1 MRVRLLDFKINQL
14 NQNIMNFTVSSSLLS
29 SRLQTISRVINSK
42 NTIPVLDCILFEL
55 EGNKLTLTASDPDN
69 TLNTS
74 IEVVDCSENFSFAI
88 SSKILIDSL
97 KEISEQPIRFE
108 VKKDTLETTIYYQNG
123 KYSLVGQN
131 SDEYPG
137 AAVLGEGAVAISVP
151 TKVLS
156 SGISCSLFAT
166 ADDEVRPVMCGVYFD
181 FTPDSITLVASDGHK
196 LVRCRDYSVTGAE
209 KSAFILPKKPATLL
223 KNLLGKEEQEDVA
236 IEFDGRFAIF
246 DMGDYKLVSRLF
258 DGRYPNYNSVIP
270 QNNPHKLTVDR
281 AALISTLRRVAIF
294 SSQVSLIKLHL
305 EENKVV
311 ISAQDTDFS
320 TSAEESIACSYEG
333 ATMNIGFRASFLIDI
348 LNNTPGQDVV
358 IELAD
363 PSRAGVV
370 VPAEQVDKQE
380 LLMLLMPMMLT
391 E

>member
-1 MRVRLLDFKINQL
+1 
-14 NQNIMNFTVSSSLLS
+14 MNFTVSSSMLS

-42 NTIPVLDCILFEL
+42 ITIPVLDCILFEL
-55 EGNKLTLTASDPDN
+55 EGNRLTLTASDPEN

-74 IEVVDCSENFSFAI
+74 IEVVDCSEDFSFAI

-97 KEISEQPIRFE
+97 KEISEQPLRFE
-108 VKKDTLETTIYYQNG
+108 VKKDTLEITIYYQNG

-131 SDEYPG
+131 ADEYPG
-137 AAVLGEGAVAISVP
+137 AAVLGEGAVAINVP

-181 FTPDSITLVASDGHK
+181 FTPESITIVASDGHK

-223 KNLLGKEEQEDVA
+223 KNLLGKEEQESVSV
-236 IEFDGRFAIF
+236 EFDGRFAIF
-246 DMGDYKLVSRLF
+246 DMGDYRLVCRLF

-281 AALISTLRRVAIF
+281 ASLISTLRRVAIF
-294 SSQVSLIKLHL
+294 SSQVSLIKLHI
-305 EENKVV
+305 EDNKVV

-333 ATMNIGFRASFLIDI
+333 ASMNIGFRASFLIDI
-348 LNNTPGQDVV
+348 LNNTPGQDVI

-363 PSRAGVV
+363 PSRAGVI

>member
-1 MRVRLLDFKINQL
+1 
-14 NQNIMNFTVSSSLLS
+14 MNFTVSSSLLS

-42 NTIPVLDCILFEL
+42 NTIPVLDCVLFEL

-74 IEVVDCSENFSFAI
+74 LEVVDSSEDFSFAV

-97 KEISEQPIRFE
+97 KEISEQPVRFD
-108 VKKDTLETTIYYQNG
+108 VKKETLEITIYYQNG

-131 SDEYPG
+131 ADEYPS
-137 AAVLGEGAVAISVP
+137 AAVLGESAVAINVP

-156 SGISCSLFAT
+156 SGISCSLFAA

-181 FTPDSITLVASDGHK
+181 FAPDSITLVASDGHK

-223 KNLLGKEEQEDVA
+223 KNLLGKDEQEEVA
-236 IEFDGRFAIF
+236 VEFDGRFAIF
-246 DMGDYKLVSRLF
+246 DMGEYKLVCRLF

-305 EENKVV
+305 EDNKVV

-320 TSAEESIACSYEG
+320 TSAEESIACSYDG
-333 ATMNIGFRASFLIDI
+333 ASMNIGFRASFLIDI

-363 PSRAGVV
+363 PSRAGVI

-391 E
+391 D

>member
-1 MRVRLLDFKINQL
+1 
-14 NQNIMNFTVSSSLLS
+14 MNFTVSSSLLS

-74 IEVVDCSENFSFAI
+74 IEVVDCSEDFSFAI
-88 SSKILIDSL
+88 SAKILIDSL
-97 KEISEQPIRFE
+97 KEISEQPLRFE

-123 KYSLVGQN
+123 KYGLVGQN
-131 SDEYPG
+131 ADEYPG
-137 AAVLGEGAVAISVP
+137 AAVLGEGTVSISVP

-181 FTPDSITLVASDGHK
+181 FTPESITLVASDGHK

-223 KNLLGKEEQEDVA
+223 KNLLGKEELEEVVV
-236 IEFDGRFAIF
+236 EFDGRFATF
-246 DMGDYKLVSRLF
+246 DMGEYKLVCRLF

-294 SSQVSLIKLHL
+294 SSQASLIKLHL

-320 TSAEESIACSYEG
+320 TSAEESMACSYEG
-333 ATMNIGFRASFLIDI
+333 ASINIGFRASFLIDI
-348 LNNTPGQDVV
+348 LHNIPGQDVV

-363 PSRAGVV
+363 PSRAGVI
-370 VPAEQVDKQE
+370 VPAEQVGKQE

>member
-1 MRVRLLDFKINQL
+1 
-14 NQNIMNFTVSSSLLS
+14 MNFTVSSSLLS

-42 NTIPVLDCILFEL
+42 NTIPVLDCVLFEL

-74 IEVVDCSENFSFAI
+74 IEVVDCSEDFSFAI
-88 SSKILIDSL
+88 SAKILIDSL

-108 VKKDTLETTIYYQNG
+108 VKKETLEITIYYQNG

-131 SDEYPG
+131 ADEYPS
-137 AAVLGEGAVAISVP
+137 AAVLGESAVAINVP
-151 TKVLS
+151 TKVLA
-156 SGISCSLFAT
+156 SGISCSLFAA

-181 FTPDSITLVASDGHK
+181 FTPESITMVASDGHK

-209 KSAFILPKKPATLL
+209 KSAFILPKKPAALL
-223 KNLLGKEEQEDVA
+223 KNLLGKESNEEVA
-236 IEFDGRFAIF
+236 VEFDGRFAIF
-246 DMGDYKLVSRLF
+246 DMGDYKLVCRLF

-281 AALISTLRRVAIF
+281 AAMISTLRRVAVF
-294 SSQVSLIKLHL
+294 SSQVSLIKLHI
-305 EENKVV
+305 EDNKVV

-333 ATMNIGFRASFLIDI
+333 TSMNIGFRASFLIDI
-348 LNNTPGQDVV
+348 LNNTPGDEVV

-363 PSRAGVV
+363 PSRAGVI

>member
-1 MRVRLLDFKINQL
+1 
-14 NQNIMNFTVSSSLLS
+14 MNFTVSSSMLS

-55 EGNKLTLTASDPDN
+55 EGNRLTLTASDPEN

-74 IEVVDCSENFSFAI
+74 IEVVDCSEDFSFAI

-97 KEISEQPIRFE
+97 KEISEQPLRFE
-108 VKKDTLETTIYYQNG
+108 VKKDTLEITIYYQNG

-131 SDEYPG
+131 ADEYPG
-137 AAVLGEGAVAISVP
+137 AAVLSEGAVAINVP

-181 FTPDSITLVASDGHK
+181 FTPESITLVASDGHK

-223 KNLLGKEEQEDVA
+223 KNLLGKEEQESVS

-246 DMGDYKLVSRLF
+246 DMGDYKLVCRLF

-281 AALISTLRRVAIF
+281 VSLISTLRRVAIF
-294 SSQVSLIKLHL
+294 SSQVSLIKLHI
-305 EENKVV
+305 EDNKVV

-333 ATMNIGFRASFLIDI
+333 ASMNIGFRASFLIDI
-348 LNNTPGQDVV
+348 LNNTPGQDVI

-363 PSRAGVV
+363 PSRAGVI

>member
-1 MRVRLLDFKINQL
+1 
-14 NQNIMNFTVSSSLLS
+14 MNFTVSSSLLS

-74 IEVVDCSENFSFAI
+74 IEVVDCSEDFSFAI
-88 SSKILIDSL
+88 SAKILIDSL

-108 VKKDTLETTIYYQNG
+108 VKKETLETTIFYQNG

-131 SDEYPG
+131 ADEYPG
-137 AAVLGEGAVAISVP
+137 AAVLGEGAVAITVP

-156 SGISCSLFAT
+156 NGISCSLFAT

-181 FTPDSITLVASDGHK
+181 FAPESITLVASDGHK

-223 KNLLGKEEQEDVA
+223 KNLLGKEEQEDIAV
-236 IEFDGRFAIF
+236 EFDGRFATF
-246 DMGDYKLVSRLF
+246 DMGEYKLVCRLF

-294 SSQVSLIKLHL
+294 SSQASLIKLHL

-320 TSAEESIACSYEG
+320 TSAEESMACSYNG
-333 ATMNIGFRASFLIDI
+333 ASMNIGFRASFLIDI
-348 LNNTPGQDVV
+348 LNNIHGQDVV

-363 PSRAGVV
+363 PSRAGVI
-370 VPAEQVDKQE
+370 VPAEQVGKQE

>member
-1 MRVRLLDFKINQL
+1 
-14 NQNIMNFTVSSSLLS
+14 MNFTVSSSLLA

-42 NTIPVLDCILFEL
+42 NTIPVLDCVLFEL

-74 IEVVDCSENFSFAI
+74 FEVVDCSEDFSFAI

-97 KEISEQPIRFE
+97 KEISEQPIRFD
-108 VKKDTLETTIYYQNG
+108 VKKETLEITIYYQNG

-131 SDEYPG
+131 ADEYPS
-137 AAVLGEGAVAISVP
+137 AAVLGESAVAINVP

-156 SGISCSLFAT
+156 SGISCSLFAA

-181 FTPDSITLVASDGHK
+181 FAPDSITLVASDGHK

-209 KSAFILPKKPATLL
+209 KSAFILPQKPATLL
-223 KNLLGKEEQEDVA
+223 KNLLGKDEQEDVA
-236 IEFDGRFAIF
+236 VEFDGRFAIF
-246 DMGDYKLVSRLF
+246 DMGEYKLVCRLF

-281 AALISTLRRVAIF
+281 VALISTLRRVAIF

-305 EENKVV
+305 EDNKVV

-320 TSAEESIACSYEG
+320 TSAEESIACSYDG

-363 PSRAGVV
+363 PSRAGVI

-391 E
+391 D

>member
-1 MRVRLLDFKINQL
+1 
-14 NQNIMNFTVSSSLLS
+14 MNFTVSSSLLA

-88 SSKILIDSL
+88 SAKILIDSL

-108 VKKDTLETTIYYQNG
+108 VKKETLETTIYYQNG

-181 FTPDSITLVASDGHK
+181 FTPESITLVASDGHK

-223 KNLLGKEEQEDVA
+223 KNLLGKDEQEDVA

-320 TSAEESIACSYEG
+320 TSAEESIACNYDG
-333 ATMNIGFRASFLIDI
+333 ASMNIGFRASFLIDI

>member
-1 MRVRLLDFKINQL
+1 
-14 NQNIMNFTVSSSLLS
+14 MNFTVSSSLLA

-42 NTIPVLDCILFEL
+42 NTIPVLDCVLFEL

-74 IEVVDCSENFSFAI
+74 FEVVDCSEDFSFAI

-97 KEISEQPIRFE
+97 KEISEQPIRFD
-108 VKKDTLETTIYYQNG
+108 VKKETLEITIYYQNG

-131 SDEYPG
+131 ADEYPS
-137 AAVLGEGAVAISVP
+137 AAVLGESAVAINVP

-156 SGISCSLFAT
+156 SGISCSLFAA

-181 FTPDSITLVASDGHK
+181 FAPDSITLVASDGHK

-223 KNLLGKEEQEDVA
+223 KNLLGKDEQEDVA
-236 IEFDGRFAIF
+236 VEFDGRFAIF
-246 DMGDYKLVSRLF
+246 DMGEYKLVCRLF

-281 AALISTLRRVAIF
+281 VALISTLRRVSIF

-305 EENKVV
+305 EDNKVV

-320 TSAEESIACSYEG
+320 TSAEESIACSYDG

-363 PSRAGVV
+363 PSRAGVI

-391 E
+391 D

>member
-1 MRVRLLDFKINQL
+1 
-14 NQNIMNFTVSSSLLS
+14 MNFTVSSSLLS

-42 NTIPVLDCILFEL
+42 NTIPVLDCVLFEL

-74 IEVVDCSENFSFAI
+74 IEVVDCSEDFSFAI
-88 SSKILIDSL
+88 SAKILIDSL
-97 KEISEQPIRFE
+97 KEIAEQPIRFD
-108 VKKDTLETTIYYQNG
+108 VKKETLETTIFYQNG

-131 SDEYPG
+131 ADEYPG
-137 AAVLGEGAVAISVP
+137 AAVLGEGSVAISVP

-181 FTPDSITLVASDGHK
+181 FTPESITMVASDGHK

-223 KNLLGKEEQEDVA
+223 KNLLGKEEQEDVYV
-236 IEFDGRFAIF
+236 EFDGRFAMF

-281 AALISTLRRVAIF
+281 AAMISTLRRVAIF
-294 SSQVSLIKLHL
+294 SSQVSLIKLHI
-305 EENKVV
+305 EDNKVV

-320 TSAEESIACSYEG
+320 TSAEESIACSYNG
-333 ATMNIGFRASFLIDI
+333 ASMNIGFRASFLIDI

-363 PSRAGVV
+363 PSRAGVI

-380 LLMLLMPMMLT
+380 LLMLLMPMMINN
-391 E
+391 

>member
-1 MRVRLLDFKINQL
+1 M
-14 NQNIMNFTVSSSLLS
+14 
-29 SRLQTISRVINSK
+29 
-42 NTIPVLDCILFEL
+42 
-55 EGNKLTLTASDPDN
+55 
-69 TLNTS
+69 
-74 IEVVDCSENFSFAI
+74 
-88 SSKILIDSL
+88 
-97 KEISEQPIRFE
+97 
-108 VKKDTLETTIYYQNG
+108 
-123 KYSLVGQN
+123 
-131 SDEYPG
+131 
-137 AAVLGEGAVAISVP
+137 LGESAVAINVP

-156 SGISCSLFAT
+156 SGISCSLFAA

-181 FTPDSITLVASDGHK
+181 FAPDSITLVASDGHK

-223 KNLLGKEEQEDVA
+223 KNLLGKDEQEDVA
-236 IEFDGRFAIF
+236 VEFDGRFAIF
-246 DMGDYKLVSRLF
+246 DMGEYKLVCRLF

-281 AALISTLRRVAIF
+281 VALISTLRRVAIF

-305 EENKVV
+305 EDNKVV

-320 TSAEESIACSYEG
+320 TSAEESIACSYDG
-333 ATMNIGFRASFLIDI
+333 ASMNIGFRASFLIDI

-363 PSRAGVV
+363 PSRAGVI

-391 E
+391 D

>member
-1 MRVRLLDFKINQL
+1 
-14 NQNIMNFTVSSSLLS
+14 MNFTVSSSLLS

-42 NTIPVLDCILFEL
+42 NTIPVLDCVLFEL

-74 IEVVDCSENFSFAI
+74 IDVVDCSEDFSFAI
-88 SSKILIDSL
+88 SAKILIDSL
-97 KEISEQPIRFE
+97 KEISEQPIRFD
-108 VKKDTLETTIYYQNG
+108 VKKDTLETTIFYQNG

-131 SDEYPG
+131 ADEYPG

-181 FTPDSITLVASDGHK
+181 FTPESITIVASDGHK

-223 KNLLGKEEQEDVA
+223 KNLLGKDEQEDVA
-236 IEFDGRFAIF
+236 VEFDGRFATF

-281 AALISTLRRVAIF
+281 VALISTLRRVAIF

-333 ATMNIGFRASFLIDI
+333 ASMNIGFRASFLIDI

-363 PSRAGVV
+363 PSRAGVI

>member
-1 MRVRLLDFKINQL
+1 
-14 NQNIMNFTVSSSLLS
+14 MNFTVSSSLLS

-42 NTIPVLDCILFEL
+42 NTIPVLDCVLFEL

-74 IEVVDCSENFSFAI
+74 IEVVDCSEDFSFAI
-88 SSKILIDSL
+88 SAKILIDSL

-108 VKKDTLETTIYYQNG
+108 VKKETLETTIFYQNG

-131 SDEYPG
+131 ADEYPG
-137 AAVLGEGAVAISVP
+137 AAVLGESAVAISVP

-166 ADDEVRPVMCGVYFD
+166 ADDEVRPVMCGIYFD
-181 FTPDSITLVASDGHK
+181 FTPESITLVASDGHK

-223 KNLLGKEEQEDVA
+223 KNLLGKEEQEAVA
-236 IEFDGRFAIF
+236 VEFDGRFAIF

-305 EENKVV
+305 EDNKVV

-320 TSAEESIACSYEG
+320 TSAEESIACSYNG
-333 ATMNIGFRASFLIDI
+333 ASMNIGFRASFLIDI

-363 PSRAGVV
+363 PSRAGVI

>member
-1 MRVRLLDFKINQL
+1 
-14 NQNIMNFTVSSSLLS
+14 MNFTVSSSLLS

-42 NTIPVLDCILFEL
+42 NTIPVLDCVLFEL

-74 IEVVDCSENFSFAI
+74 IEVVDCSEDFSFAI
-88 SSKILIDSL
+88 SAKILIDSL
-97 KEISEQPIRFE
+97 KEIAEQPIRFD
-108 VKKDTLETTIYYQNG
+108 VKKETLETTIFYQNG

-131 SDEYPG
+131 ADEYPG

-181 FTPDSITLVASDGHK
+181 FTPESITMVASDGHK

-223 KNLLGKEEQEDVA
+223 KNLLGKEEQENVYV
-236 IEFDGRFAIF
+236 EFDGRFAMF

-281 AALISTLRRVAIF
+281 AAMISTLRRVAIF

-320 TSAEESIACSYEG
+320 TSAEESIACSYNG
-333 ATMNIGFRASFLIDI
+333 ASMNIGFRASFLIDI

-363 PSRAGVV
+363 PSRAGVI
-370 VPAEQVDKQE
+370 VPAEQVGKQE

>member
-1 MRVRLLDFKINQL
+1 
-14 NQNIMNFTVSSSLLS
+14 MNFTVSSSLLA

-42 NTIPVLDCILFEL
+42 NTSPVLDCVLFEL

-74 IEVVDCSENFSFAI
+74 FEVVDCSEDFSFAI

-97 KEISEQPIRFE
+97 KEISEQPIRFD
-108 VKKDTLETTIYYQNG
+108 VKKETLEITIYYQNG

-131 SDEYPG
+131 ADEYPS
-137 AAVLGEGAVAISVP
+137 AAVLGESAVAINVP

-156 SGISCSLFAT
+156 SGISCSLFAA

-181 FTPDSITLVASDGHK
+181 FAPDSITLVASDGHK

-223 KNLLGKEEQEDVA
+223 KNLLGKDEQEDVA
-236 IEFDGRFAIF
+236 VEFDGRFAIF
-246 DMGDYKLVSRLF
+246 DMGEYKLVCRLF

-281 AALISTLRRVAIF
+281 VALISTLRRVAIF

-305 EENKVV
+305 EDNKVV

-320 TSAEESIACSYEG
+320 TSAEESIACSYDG

-363 PSRAGVV
+363 PSRAGVI

-391 E
+391 D

>member
-1 MRVRLLDFKINQL
+1 
-14 NQNIMNFTVSSSLLS
+14 MNFTVSSSLLS

-42 NTIPVLDCILFEL
+42 NTIPVLDCVLFEL

-74 IEVVDCSENFSFAI
+74 IEVVDCSEDFSFAI
-88 SSKILIDSL
+88 SAKILIDSL

-108 VKKDTLETTIYYQNG
+108 VKKETLETTIFYQNG

-131 SDEYPG
+131 ADEYPG

-166 ADDEVRPVMCGVYFD
+166 ADDEVRPVMCGIYFD
-181 FTPDSITLVASDGHK
+181 FTPESITLVASDGHK
-196 LVRCRDYSVTGAE
+196 LVRCRDYSVVGAE

-236 IEFDGRFAIF
+236 VEFDGRFAIF

-320 TSAEESIACSYEG
+320 TSAEESIACSYSG
-333 ATMNIGFRASFLIDI
+333 ASMNIGFRASFLIDI

-363 PSRAGVV
+363 PSRAGVI

>member
-1 MRVRLLDFKINQL
+1 
-14 NQNIMNFTVSSSLLS
+14 MNFTVSSSLLS

-42 NTIPVLDCILFEL
+42 NTIPALDCILFEL
-55 EGNKLTLTASDPDN
+55 VNNKLTLTASDPDN

-74 IEVVDCSENFSFAI
+74 LEVVDCSEDFSFAI

-108 VKKDTLETTIYYQNG
+108 VKRETLEITIYYLNG

-131 SDEYPG
+131 ADEYPS
-137 AAVLGEGAVAISVP
+137 AAVLGEDAVAISVP

-156 SGISCSLFAT
+156 SGISCSLFAA

-181 FTPDSITLVASDGHK
+181 FTPESITLVASDGHK

-223 KNLLGKEEQEDVA
+223 KNLLGKEEQEQVA
-236 IEFDGRFAIF
+236 VEFDGRFAIF
-246 DMGDYKLVSRLF
+246 DMGDYRLVCRLF
-258 DGRYPNYNSVIP
+258 NGRYPNYNSVIP

-281 AALISTLRRVAIF
+281 AAMISTLRRVAIF

-320 TSAEESIACSYEG
+320 TSAEESIACSYDG

-348 LNNTPGQDVV
+348 LNNIPGQDVV
-358 IELAD
+358 VELAD
-363 PSRAGVV
+363 PSRAGVI

>member
-1 MRVRLLDFKINQL
+1 
-14 NQNIMNFTVSSSLLS
+14 MNFTVSSSLLS

-42 NTIPVLDCILFEL
+42 NTIPVLDCVLFEL

-74 IEVVDCSENFSFAI
+74 IDVVDCSEDFSFAI
-88 SSKILIDSL
+88 SAKILIDSL
-97 KEISEQPIRFE
+97 KEISEQPIRFD
-108 VKKDTLETTIYYQNG
+108 VKKDTLETTIFYQNG

-131 SDEYPG
+131 ADEYPG

-181 FTPDSITLVASDGHK
+181 FTPESITIVASDGHK

-223 KNLLGKEEQEDVA
+223 KNLLGKDEQEDVA
-236 IEFDGRFAIF
+236 VEFDGRFATF

-333 ATMNIGFRASFLIDI
+333 ASMNIGFRASFLIDI

-363 PSRAGVV
+363 PSRAGVI

>member
-1 MRVRLLDFKINQL
+1 
-14 NQNIMNFTVSSSLLS
+14 MNFTVSSSLLA

-42 NTIPVLDCILFEL
+42 NTIPVLDCVLFEL

-74 IEVVDCSENFSFAI
+74 FEVVDCSEDFSFAI

-97 KEISEQPIRFE
+97 KEISEQPIRFD
-108 VKKDTLETTIYYQNG
+108 VKKETLEITIYYQNG

-131 SDEYPG
+131 ADEYPS
-137 AAVLGEGAVAISVP
+137 AAVLGESAVAINVP

-156 SGISCSLFAT
+156 SGISCSLFAA

-181 FTPDSITLVASDGHK
+181 FAPDSITLVASDGHK

-223 KNLLGKEEQEDVA
+223 KNLLGKDEQEDVA
-236 IEFDGRFAIF
+236 VEFDGRFAIF
-246 DMGDYKLVSRLF
+246 DMGEYKLVCRLF

-281 AALISTLRRVAIF
+281 VALISTLRRVAIY

-305 EENKVV
+305 EDNKVV

-320 TSAEESIACSYEG
+320 TSAEESIACSYDG

-363 PSRAGVV
+363 PSRAGVI

-391 E
+391 D

>member
-1 MRVRLLDFKINQL
+1 
-14 NQNIMNFTVSSSLLS
+14 MNFTVSSSLLA

-42 NTIPVLDCILFEL
+42 NTIPVLDCVLFEL
-55 EGNKLTLTASDPDN
+55 EGNRLTLTASDPDN

-74 IEVVDCSENFSFAI
+74 FEVVDCSEDFSFAI

-97 KEISEQPIRFE
+97 KEISEQPIRFD
-108 VKKDTLETTIYYQNG
+108 VKKETLEITIYYQNG

-131 SDEYPG
+131 ADEYPS
-137 AAVLGEGAVAISVP
+137 AAVLGESAVAINVP

-156 SGISCSLFAT
+156 SGISCSLFAA

-181 FTPDSITLVASDGHK
+181 FTPESITLVASDGHK

-209 KSAFILPKKPATLL
+209 KSAFILPKKPAALL
-223 KNLLGKEEQEDVA
+223 KNLLGKDEQEDVA
-236 IEFDGRFAIF
+236 VEFDGRFAIF
-246 DMGDYKLVSRLF
+246 DMGDYKLVCRLF

-281 AALISTLRRVAIF
+281 SALISTLRRVAIF

-305 EENKVV
+305 EDNKVV

-320 TSAEESIACSYEG
+320 TSAEESIACSYDG
-333 ATMNIGFRASFLIDI
+333 ASMNIGFCASFLIDI

-363 PSRAGVV
+363 PSRAGVI
-370 VPAEQVDKQE
+370 VPAEQVDQQE

-391 E
+391 D

>member
-1 MRVRLLDFKINQL
+1 
-14 NQNIMNFTVSSSLLS
+14 MNFTVSSSLLS

-74 IEVVDCSENFSFAI
+74 IEVVDCSEDFSFAI
-88 SSKILIDSL
+88 SAKILIDSL
-97 KEISEQPIRFE
+97 KEISEQPLRFE

-123 KYSLVGQN
+123 KYGLVGQN
-131 SDEYPG
+131 ADEYPG
-137 AAVLGEGAVAISVP
+137 AAVLGEGTVSISVP

-181 FTPDSITLVASDGHK
+181 FTPESITLVASDGHK

-223 KNLLGKEEQEDVA
+223 KNLLGKEELEEVVV
-236 IEFDGRFAIF
+236 EFDGRFATF
-246 DMGDYKLVSRLF
+246 DMGEYKLVCRLF

-294 SSQVSLIKLHL
+294 SSQASLIKLHL

-320 TSAEESIACSYEG
+320 TSAEESMACSYEG
-333 ATMNIGFRASFLIDI
+333 TSMNIGFRASFLIDI
-348 LNNTPGQDVV
+348 LHNIPGQDVI

-363 PSRAGVV
+363 PSRAGVI
-370 VPAEQVDKQE
+370 VPAEQVGKQE

>member
-1 MRVRLLDFKINQL
+1 
-14 NQNIMNFTVSSSLLS
+14 MNFTVSSSLLA

-42 NTIPVLDCILFEL
+42 NTIPVLDCVLFEL

-74 IEVVDCSENFSFAI
+74 FEVVDCSEDFSFAI

-97 KEISEQPIRFE
+97 KEISEQPIRFD
-108 VKKDTLETTIYYQNG
+108 VKKETLEITIYYQNG

-131 SDEYPG
+131 SDEYPS
-137 AAVLGEGAVAISVP
+137 AAVLGESAVAINVP

-156 SGISCSLFAT
+156 SGISCSLFAA

-181 FTPDSITLVASDGHK
+181 FAPDSITLVASDGHK

-223 KNLLGKEEQEDVA
+223 KNLLGKDEQEDVA
-236 IEFDGRFAIF
+236 VEFDGRFAIF
-246 DMGDYKLVSRLF
+246 DMGEYKLVCRLF

-305 EENKVV
+305 EDNKVV

-320 TSAEESIACSYEG
+320 TSAEESIACSYDG

-363 PSRAGVV
+363 PSRAGVI

-391 E
+391 D

>member
-1 MRVRLLDFKINQL
+1 
-14 NQNIMNFTVSSSLLS
+14 MNFTVSSSLLS

-42 NTIPVLDCILFEL
+42 NTIPVLDCVLFEL

-74 IEVVDCSENFSFAI
+74 IEVVDCSEDFSFAI
-88 SSKILIDSL
+88 SAKILIDSL

-108 VKKDTLETTIYYQNG
+108 VKKETLETTIFYQNG

-131 SDEYPG
+131 ADEYPG

-166 ADDEVRPVMCGVYFD
+166 ADDEVRPVMCGIYFD
-181 FTPDSITLVASDGHK
+181 FTPESITMVASDGHK
-196 LVRCRDYSVTGAE
+196 LVRCRDYSVAGAE

-236 IEFDGRFAIF
+236 VEFDGRFAIF

-320 TSAEESIACSYEG
+320 TSAEESIACSYSG
-333 ATMNIGFRASFLIDI
+333 ASMNIGFRASFLIDI

-363 PSRAGVV
+363 PSRAGVI
-370 VPAEQVDKQE
+370 VPAEQVGKQE

>member
-1 MRVRLLDFKINQL
+1 
-14 NQNIMNFTVSSSLLS
+14 MNFTVSSSLLS

-42 NTIPVLDCILFEL
+42 NTIPVLDCVLFEL

-74 IEVVDCSENFSFAI
+74 IEVVDCSEDFSFAI
-88 SSKILIDSL
+88 SAKILIDSL

-108 VKKDTLETTIYYQNG
+108 VKKETLETTIFYQNG

-131 SDEYPG
+131 ADEYPG
-137 AAVLGEGAVAISVP
+137 AAVLGEGAVAITVP

-166 ADDEVRPVMCGVYFD
+166 ADDEVRPVMCGIYFD
-181 FTPDSITLVASDGHK
+181 FTPESITLVASDGHK

-223 KNLLGKEEQEDVA
+223 KNLLGKEEQESVA
-236 IEFDGRFAIF
+236 VEFDGRFAIF

-281 AALISTLRRVAIF
+281 SALISTLRRVAIF

-305 EENKVV
+305 EDNKVV

-320 TSAEESIACSYEG
+320 TSAEESIACSYNG
-333 ATMNIGFRASFLIDI
+333 ASMNIGFRASFLIDI

-363 PSRAGVV
+363 PSRAGVI

>member
-1 MRVRLLDFKINQL
+1 
-14 NQNIMNFTVSSSLLS
+14 MNFTVSSSLLS

-42 NTIPVLDCILFEL
+42 NTIPALDCILFEL

-74 IEVVDCSENFSFAI
+74 IEVVDCSEDFSFAL

-97 KEISEQPIRFE
+97 KEISEQPLRFE
-108 VKKDTLETTIYYQNG
+108 VNKETLEITIYYLNG
-123 KYSLVGQN
+123 KYGLVGQN
-131 SDEYPG
+131 ADEYPS
-137 AAVLGEGAVAISVP
+137 AAVLGESAVAIMVP
-151 TKVLS
+151 SKVLAN
-156 SGISCSLFAT
+156 GISRSLFAS
-166 ADDEVRPVMCGVYFD
+166 ADDESLRPVMCGVYFD
-181 FTPDSITLVASDGHK
+181 FTPESVTLVASDGHK

-223 KNLLGKEEQEDVA
+223 KNLLGKEEADIMV
-236 IEFDGRFAIF
+236 EFDGRFAIF
-246 DMGDYKLVSRLF
+246 DMGEYKLVCRLF

-281 AALISTLRRVAIF
+281 AALISTLRRVSLF
-294 SSQVSLIKLHL
+294 SSQASLIKLHI
-305 EENKVV
+305 EDNKVV

-320 TSAEESIACSYEG
+320 TSAEESIACSYDG
-333 ATMNIGFRASFLIDI
+333 ASMNIGFRASFLIDI

-363 PSRAGVV
+363 PSRAGVI
-370 VPAEQVDKQE
+370 VPAEQVDQQE

>member
-1 MRVRLLDFKINQL
+1 
-14 NQNIMNFTVSSSLLS
+14 MNFTVSSSLLS

-181 FTPDSITLVASDGHK
+181 FTPESITLVASDGHK

-223 KNLLGKEEQEDVA
+223 KNLLGKEEQEDVS

>member
-1 MRVRLLDFKINQL
+1 
-14 NQNIMNFTVSSSLLS
+14 MNFTVSSSLLS

-55 EGNKLTLTASDPDN
+55 EGNKLTLTASDPYN

-74 IEVVDCSENFSFAI
+74 IEVVDCSEDFSFAI
-88 SSKILIDSL
+88 SAKILIDSL

-108 VKKDTLETTIYYQNG
+108 VKKETLETTIFYQNG

-131 SDEYPG
+131 ADEYPG
-137 AAVLGEGAVAISVP
+137 AAVLGEGAVAITVP

-181 FTPDSITLVASDGHK
+181 FTPESITLVASDGHK

-223 KNLLGKEEQEDVA
+223 KNLLGKEEQEDIAV
-236 IEFDGRFAIF
+236 EFDGRFATF
-246 DMGDYKLVSRLF
+246 DMGEYKLVCRLF

-294 SSQVSLIKLHL
+294 SSQASLIKLHL

-320 TSAEESIACSYEG
+320 TSAEESMACSYNG
-333 ATMNIGFRASFLIDI
+333 ASMNIGFRASFLIDI
-348 LNNTPGQDVV
+348 LNNIHGQDVV

-363 PSRAGVV
+363 PSRAGVI
-370 VPAEQVDKQE
+370 VPAEQVGKQE

>member
-1 MRVRLLDFKINQL
+1 
-14 NQNIMNFTVSSSLLS
+14 MNFTVSSSMLS

-55 EGNKLTLTASDPDN
+55 EGNRLTLTASDPEN

-74 IEVVDCSENFSFAI
+74 IEVVDCSEDFSFAI

-97 KEISEQPIRFE
+97 KEISEQPLRFE
-108 VKKDTLETTIYYQNG
+108 VKKDTLEITIYYQNG

-131 SDEYPG
+131 ADEYPG
-137 AAVLGEGAVAISVP
+137 AAVLGEGAVAINVP

-181 FTPDSITLVASDGHK
+181 FTPESITLVASDGHK

-223 KNLLGKEEQEDVA
+223 KNLLGKEEQESVS

-246 DMGDYKLVSRLF
+246 DMGDYKLVCRLF

-281 AALISTLRRVAIF
+281 ASLISTLRRVAIF
-294 SSQVSLIKLHL
+294 SSQVSLIKLHI
-305 EENKVV
+305 EDNKVV

-333 ATMNIGFRASFLIDI
+333 ASMNIGFRASFLIDI
-348 LNNTPGQDVV
+348 LNNTPGQDVI

-363 PSRAGVV
+363 PSRAGVI

>member
-1 MRVRLLDFKINQL
+1 
-14 NQNIMNFTVSSSLLS
+14 MNFTVSSSLLS

-42 NTIPVLDCILFEL
+42 NTIPVLDCVLFEL

-74 IEVVDCSENFSFAI
+74 IEVVDCSEDFSFAI
-88 SSKILIDSL
+88 SAKILIDSL

-108 VKKDTLETTIYYQNG
+108 VKKETLETTIFYQNG

-131 SDEYPG
+131 ADEYPG
-137 AAVLGEGAVAISVP
+137 AAVLGESAVAISVP

-181 FTPDSITLVASDGHK
+181 FTPESITLVASDGHK

-223 KNLLGKEEQEDVA
+223 KNLLGKEEQEDVTV
-236 IEFDGRFAIF
+236 EFDGRFAIF

-333 ATMNIGFRASFLIDI
+333 ASMNIGFRASFLIDI

-363 PSRAGVV
+363 PSRAGVI